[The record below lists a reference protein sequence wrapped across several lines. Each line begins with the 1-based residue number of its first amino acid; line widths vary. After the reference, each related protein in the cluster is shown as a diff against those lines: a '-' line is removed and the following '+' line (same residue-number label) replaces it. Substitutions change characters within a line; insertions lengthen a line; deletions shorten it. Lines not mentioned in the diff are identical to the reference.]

1 MERSLQA
8 ANVLLAKIISQ
19 RPELSYLS
27 GLLGDDEL
35 SLSIIASDSSLP
47 SLAQSR
53 HLTFFAPSDD
63 AFRRRFDPL
72 ELKYLESDWGY
83 EGIRRVLAHHLVS
96 TAERGRE
103 RDVRGVKGV
112 VGWRSSFEGKTHS
125 VSHRTLGQ

>member
-1 MERSLQA
+1 MGISVQD
-8 ANVLLAKIISQ
+8 ANVLLAKIVSQ
-19 RPELSYLS
+19 RPELSYIA
-27 GLLGDDEL
+27 GLLGDDES
-35 SLSIIASDSSLP
+35 SLSITSDSSLP

-63 AFRRRFDPL
+63 AFRRRFDQF

-96 TAERGRE
+96 TAERGKE

-125 VSHRTLGQ
+125 ESHRTQG

>member
-1 MERSLQA
+1 MGKLVQD
-8 ANVLLAKIISQ
+8 ANVLLAKIVSQ
-19 RPELSYLS
+19 RPELSYIA
-27 GLLGDDEL
+27 GLLGDDES
-35 SLSIIASDSSLP
+35 SLSITSDSSLP

-63 AFRRRFDPL
+63 AFRRRFDQF

-96 TAERGRE
+96 TAERGKE

-112 VGWRSSFEGKTHS
+112 VGWRRSFEGQTHS
-125 VSHRTLGQ
+125 GSHRTQG